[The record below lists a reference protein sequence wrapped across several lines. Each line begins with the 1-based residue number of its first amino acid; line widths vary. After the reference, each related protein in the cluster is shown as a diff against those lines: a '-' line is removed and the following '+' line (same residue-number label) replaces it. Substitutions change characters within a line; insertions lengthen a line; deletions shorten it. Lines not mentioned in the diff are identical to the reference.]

1 MDGGNKS
8 FKFDHVF
15 NEQDEQQDVFDG
27 CEIGRMVD
35 RAIEGYH
42 STILTYG
49 QTGSGKTYTM
59 QGTSEENSQLSGII
73 PQTVQM
79 LFQKTQQQ
87 NNRLFTVS
95 VSFLQ
100 IYNEKIYDLL
110 NPSSLNPK
118 NLEAGQVGAGL
129 RMRWNKDDQFSVE
142 NLFICE
148 CKTYE

>member
-1 MDGGNKS
+1 
-8 FKFDHVF
+8 
-15 NEQDEQQDVFDG
+15 
-27 CEIGRMVD
+27 MVE

-87 NNRLFTVS
+87 NNRLFTLS

-118 NLEAGQVGAGL
+118 NLEMGQVGAGL
-129 RMRWNKDDQFSVE
+129 RMRWNKDDQFSV
-142 NLFICE
+142 
-148 CKTYE
+148 